1 MRQVGDWFNGIND
14 SLYIYTNKVIFVN
27 TRYFTINNLLLA
39 LEQIGNNLG
48 DTQCQ
53 LSIQSSDNLPIQV
66 NLNLIMGASFAPPL
80 LLGSAGSYLDKS
92 GEPRGTVHSTWAN
105 DIIDSPAINQETTS
119 KTYWRSKC
127 YSLRCLDT

>member
-1 MRQVGDWFNGIND
+1 MRQVGDWFDGIND
-14 SLYIYTNKVIFVN
+14 SLDIYTNKVIFVN

-53 LSIQSSDNLPIQV
+53 LSIQSSDNLLIQV
-66 NLNLIMGASFAPPL
+66 NLNSIGGASFAPPL
-80 LLGSAGSYLDKS
+80 LLRSAGSYLHES
-92 GEPRGTVHSTWAN
+92 GEPRGTVHSTWVN

-119 KTYWRSKC
+119 KTYWWSKC
-127 YSLRCLDT
+127 YSLRCLDA